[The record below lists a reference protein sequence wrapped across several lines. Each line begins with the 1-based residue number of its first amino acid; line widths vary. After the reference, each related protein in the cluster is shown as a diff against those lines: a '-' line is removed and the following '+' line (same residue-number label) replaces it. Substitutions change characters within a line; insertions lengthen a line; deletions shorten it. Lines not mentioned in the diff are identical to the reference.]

1 MSQERE
7 LVPPGAEPGD
17 GPPSPPE
24 VVDWK
29 GTERFKVLRCIG
41 RGGMGAVYLARDL
54 ERRQSVALKTIPHF
68 DAASLYRFKQ
78 EFRTLAGVIHPNLV
92 RLHELVGTESDRVFF
107 SMELV
112 RGTDLLRHVQRTGTA
127 PRLDDSGVQL
137 HAPPNTPLA
146 VAAISEERRH
156 TPADVDPL
164 LPALRQ
170 LVAGV
175 QALHD
180 AGKLHRDIKP
190 PNVLVSTEGRVV
202 VLDFGVATDLR
213 RAAVESANTEQI
225 VGTATYMAP
234 EQAFDEAPTVAAD
247 WYSVG
252 VILYEA
258 LVGVPP
264 FVGSAVDVIQRKN
277 NCDPRPPAEIVDG
290 VPTELDALC
299 RALLERAPE
308 RRPRGPEILER
319 LGASGAAERIRS
331 DEARAVSLVG
341 REVQLAALEAALA
354 HVHRGRTVTVRV
366 SGRAGMGKSALA
378 QAFLDHAEQNGAHGG
393 AVVLRGRAYERESL
407 PYKAVDSIIDALS
420 RHLVHLADHGDTL
433 AFPADVGAL
442 VRLFPVLQRVPLL
455 DRLPEEPL
463 GDPARTRRRAFGA
476 LREVLGTLA
485 GRCSMILYVD
495 DAQWGDTDSAALLLD
510 LVRPPNAPPVLIVLA
525 HREEDASTAPFLKE
539 LRARWPAG
547 AEARDVTVGPLDAE
561 GTRRLALALLGAEGQ
576 AEEKMVDAVARESGG
591 NPFLVEELA
600 REAPARFR
608 AAKDARITL
617 EQVVG
622 ARLAELPQEARRLL
636 EVISVA
642 GRPLPL
648 SLLGEASE
656 SDAVE
661 EIVSVLAS
669 KRFVRPGL
677 RDGREVAAPIHDRV
691 RETIVALM
699 PDEVVRGHHGR
710 LARVLEA
717 TPGAEPESVA
727 IHLLGAGETKRGG
740 LFALKA
746 AERASKL
753 LAFDQ
758 AARLYQLAI
767 DTTGKTNAGPLHAR
781 LAEVL
786 GWAGRHEQAGRAY
799 IAASAAAASSAR
811 APLERAAAAQLLAA
825 GRIDEGGT
833 MLRRVLAGAGVDVPG
848 STEEIVASLVAAR
861 TDLQTLVLHFE
872 ERNADDVPAAD
883 RERIDAMHVGALGLA
898 SVDTILSSSLQAR
911 QFVEAL
917 RAGDRARTVRAAVLY
932 YGSHLASRGGPVSAH
947 ERDVHA
953 LIERLVEKGGSA
965 EELAFSRGTYGCGL
979 YMRGRWRESKEVID
993 AAYADLP
1000 SQQAGMQSQAA
1011 VYALYCLASLGQL
1024 VELRRR
1030 TARVRADAEQRGDLF
1045 TLVMLGVSHP
1055 SILKLAD
1062 DDPEGA
1068 RAAIREAKAQW
1079 THDKFMLQDWQIM
1092 RSEAEIELYAGDG
1105 VAAYDRLERDQ
1116 GPLEK
1121 SMLLN
1126 LQLLRI
1132 FTAYAVGRAAIA
1144 SMDAAGSLRSDR
1156 VAEAN
1161 QRAVALRG
1169 EQMPWA
1175 DVYAAILTACV
1186 KNAEGDRDATLL
1198 ALREAIALSDAA
1210 DMMLHAAGARH
1221 RLSASCWEAPRAPSS
1236 SSKPKRRCARRTSA
1250 SRRSSRACTCRAA
1263 GVEAAILRP
1272 RDRES
1277 FSSKMA
1283 RPAHEPEGLWI
1294 HEGVF
1299 GHRGVRGE

>member
-1 MSQERE
+1 VSHAIE
-7 LVPPGAEPGD
+7 
-17 GPPSPPE
+17 SPPLDGE
-24 VVDWK
+24 PAEDLSSSTPTEEVDWK

-54 ERRQSVALKTIPHF
+54 ERRQSVALKTLLHF
-68 DAASLYRFKQ
+68 DAASLYQFKQ

-92 RLHELVGTESDRVFF
+92 RLHELVGTDSDRFFF
-107 SMELV
+107 SMEMV

-137 HAPPNTPLA
+137 HPSRSAPLSVPA
-146 VAAISEERRH
+146 VSGERH
-156 TPADVDPL
+156 PTPADVDRL

-190 PNVLVSTEGRVV
+190 SNVLVSTEGRVV
-202 VLDFGVATDLR
+202 LLDFGVATDLR
-213 RAAVESANTEQI
+213 RAAVESADEQV

-234 EQAFDEAPTVAAD
+234 EQAFVEAPTVAAD

-252 VILYEA
+252 VMLYEA

-264 FVGSAVDVIQRKN
+264 FVGSAFEVIQRKN
-277 NCDPRPPAEIVDG
+277 DCDPPPPSALVDG
-290 VPTELDALC
+290 VPANLDALC
-299 RALLERAPE
+299 LALLDRAPE

-319 LGASGAAERIRS
+319 LGASGAAARIGADPTR
-331 DEARAVSLVG
+331 EIALVG
-341 REVQLAALEAALA
+341 REAKVAELEAALA
-354 HVHRGRTVTVRV
+354 SAKRGHVVTVRV
-366 SGRAGMGKSALA
+366 SGRAGMGKSALV
-378 QAFLDHAEQNGAHGG
+378 QAFLDRAEERG

-407 PYKAVDSIIDALS
+407 PYKALDSIIDALS

-433 AFPADVGAL
+433 VFPPDVAAL
-442 VRLFPVLQRVPLL
+442 VRLFPVLRRVPML
-455 DRLPEEPL
+455 DRVPEEPA

-476 LREVLGTLA
+476 LREMLGRLA

-495 DAQWGDTDSAALLLD
+495 DAQWGDTDSAALLLE

-561 GTRRLALALLGAEGQ
+561 GTRQLVLALVGGASRAGAQ
-576 AEEKMVDAVARESGG
+576 VEEKMVDAVVRESGG

-600 REAPARFR
+600 REAPARFL
-608 AAKDARITL
+608 AANDARITL

-622 ARLAELPQEARRLL
+622 ARLAELPAHARRLL
-636 EVISVA
+636 EIVAVA

-661 EIVSVLAS
+661 ELVSLLAS

-677 RDGREVAAPIHDRV
+677 RDGREVAEPIHDRI
-691 RETIVALM
+691 RETLVALM
-699 PDEVVRGHHGR
+699 PDDVVRGHHGR

-717 TPGAEPESVA
+717 TPGAEPEAVA
-727 IHLLGAGETKRGG
+727 IHLLGAGETERGG
-740 LFALKA
+740 RFALKA

-767 DTTGKTNAGPLHAR
+767 DTIGKGNAGALQAR

-799 IAASAAAASSAR
+799 IAAAEDAAPAAR
-811 APLERAAAAQLLAA
+811 ASLERAAAAQLLAG

-833 MLRRVLAGAGVDVPG
+833 MLRRVLAGAGVDVPP
-848 STEEIVASLVAAR
+848 STEAIVASLIAAR
-861 TDLQTLVLHFE
+861 TDLHTLVLQFE
-872 ERNADDVPAAD
+872 ERNPDEVPEAD
-883 RERIDAMHVGALGLA
+883 RARIDAMHVGALGLA
-898 SVDTILSSSLQAR
+898 SVDTILSASLQAR
-911 QFVEAL
+911 QLVEAL
-917 RAGDRARTVRAAVLY
+917 RAGDRARTVRAAILY
-932 YGSHLASRGGPVSAH
+932 YGSHLATRGGPVSAH

-953 LIERLVEKGGSA
+953 LIERLVEQGGSA
-965 EELAFSRGTYGCGL
+965 EELAFSRGTYGVGL

-1000 SQQAGMQSQAA
+1000 SHQAGMQSQAA
-1011 VYALYCLASLGQL
+1011 VYAVYALASLGQL

-1030 TARVRADAEQRGDLF
+1030 TARLRADAEQRGDLF
-1045 TLVMLGVSHP
+1045 TLVMLSVSHP
-1055 SILKLAD
+1055 FILKLAD
-1062 DDPEGA
+1062 DDSEAA
-1068 RAAIREAKAQW
+1068 REAIREAKAQW

-1092 RSEAEIELYAGDG
+1092 RSEAEIELYAGNG
-1105 VAAYDRLERDQ
+1105 PAAYDRLKRDEVR
-1116 GPLEK
+1116 LEK

-1132 FTAYAVGRAAIA
+1132 FTGYAVGRAAIA
-1144 SMDAAGSLRSDR
+1144 SLPEEGPERSER
-1156 VAEAN
+1156 IAEAN

-1169 EQMPWA
+1169 EKMPWA
-1175 DVYAAILTACV
+1175 DVYAASVTACV
-1186 KNAEGDRDATLL
+1186 KNAEGDREGALS
-1198 ALREAIALSDAA
+1198 ALREAIALADAA
-1210 DMMLHAAGARH
+1210 DMMLQAAAARH
-1221 RLSASCWEAPRAPSS
+1221 RLGLLLGGAEGAFELQQAEETMRAQDVRVPE
-1236 SSKPKRRCARRTSA
+1236 KF
-1250 SRRSSRACTCRAA
+1250 A
-1263 GVEAAILRP
+1263 GLYVPGRW
-1272 RDRES
+1272 
-1277 FSSKMA
+1277 
-1283 RPAHEPEGLWI
+1283 G
-1294 HEGVF
+1294 
-1299 GHRGVRGE
+1299 